1 MPGQRRARRL
11 ETAAIAAAASLLA
24 LLGWLL
30 VAAVT
35 GLPAFAS
42 LGVLLRGSFGS
53 GFALRQTF
61 EAATP
66 LLLTGLAVA
75 LPARAGLLVIGA
87 EGAFVISALAAAV
100 AAAWLDGWAAL
111 PLLLGAGVLAGAA
124 WLGICGWLKSARG
137 VHEAVSSLL
146 LAYVAVALVS
156 HLVEGVLRDPASF
169 DRPTTAPISVD
180 AQLGSWEGLHAG
192 LPLGLLACL
201 LAYAAV
207 SHSRWG
213 FGLRLAGANPAAARF
228 AGIDVGRLTIAMCVL
243 SGALAGLAGALQ
255 VGAVAHSAGPALALG
270 YGYAGILVAMI
281 ARGDMRAVIAAAVLV
296 GALEA
301 GGGALQRELGAPAA
315 SAKMM
320 EGLLFIAIVVCGCA
334 RGPLARWLLAR
345 EARR

>member
-1 MPGQRRARRL
+1 MGHRQARGL
-11 ETAAIAAAASLLA
+11 EALALAAAALAAA

-30 VAAVT
+30 VAALT
-35 GLPAFAS
+35 GLPALAS
-42 LGVLLRGSFGS
+42 LAVLLRGSFGS
-53 GFALRQTF
+53 GFALRQTL

-87 EGAFVISALAAAV
+87 EGAFVVSALAAAV
-100 AAAWLDGWAAL
+100 AAAWLDSFVAL
-111 PLLLGAGVLAGAA
+111 PLLLVAGVLAGAA
-124 WLGICGWLKSARG
+124 WLGLCGWLKSARG

-146 LAYVAVALVS
+146 LAYVAVSLVS

-169 DRPTTAPISVD
+169 DRPTTAPIS
-180 AQLGSWEGLHAG
+180 AHAELGHVAGLHAG
-192 LPLGLLACL
+192 LPLGLLACV
-201 LAYAAV
+201 LAYYAV
-207 SHSRWG
+207 SHTRWG
-213 FGLRLAGANPAAARF
+213 YQLRLCGANPAAARF
-228 AGIDVGRLTIAMCVL
+228 AGVDVGRTALLLCAL

-281 ARGDMRAVIAAAVLV
+281 ARGNMLAVIGAAVLI

-320 EGLLFIAIVVCGCA
+320 EGLLFIAIVVVGCW
-334 RGPLARWLLAR
+334 RGRLARWLLAR
-345 EARR
+345 SGR